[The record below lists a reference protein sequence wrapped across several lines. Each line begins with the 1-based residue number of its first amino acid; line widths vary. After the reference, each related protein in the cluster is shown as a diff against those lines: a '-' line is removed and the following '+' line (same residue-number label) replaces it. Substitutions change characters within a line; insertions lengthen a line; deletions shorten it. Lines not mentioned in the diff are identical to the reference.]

1 MRDISDWLAFLIGLV
16 IGTSL
21 GSLVVYIILSREAR
35 TLIKTFAYDDAG
47 RLIQVMKEYGV

>member
-1 MRDISDWLAFLIGLV
+1 MKDVVDWLAFLIGLAV
-16 IGTSL
+16 GASL
-21 GSLVVYIILSREAR
+21 GSLLIYILFLRETR